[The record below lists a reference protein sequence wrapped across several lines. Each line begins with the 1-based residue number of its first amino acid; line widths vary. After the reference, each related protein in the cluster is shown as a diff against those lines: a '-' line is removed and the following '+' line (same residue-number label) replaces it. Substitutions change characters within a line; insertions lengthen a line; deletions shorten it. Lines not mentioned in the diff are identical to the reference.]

1 MEFDPAKFREMF
13 PEFKDTQKYPDAMLE
28 MYWDLATAFIGTQG
42 CPCGSISGKQRTAI
56 LNLMT
61 AHLLA
66 LSSQADGDTSGQ
78 AGGASIPA
86 AGGYETS
93 SHIGEISVARMTPP
107 AADGWQFWLAQT
119 PYGQQIWALV
129 SLLAV
134 GGLAI
139 GGLPE
144 RTGFR
149 KIGGV
154 FL

>member
-1 MEFDPAKFREMF
+1 MNFDPVKFRTMF
-13 PEFKDTQKYPDAMLE
+13 PEFADETKFPDAMLE
-28 MYWDLATAFIGTQG
+28 MYWDVATAFVSTAG
-42 CPCGSISGKQRTAI
+42 CPCGSISGKQRQAI
-56 LNLMT
+56 LNMMT

-66 LSSQADGDTSGQ
+66 LSSQAEGVGTGGSG
-78 AGGASIPA
+78 AVS
-86 AGGYETS
+86 AGGYEVS
-93 SHIGEISVARMTPP
+93 SSIGEISVSRMAPP
-107 AADGWQFWLAQT
+107 ATDGWKFWLAQT
-119 PYGQQIWALV
+119 PYGQQIWALT
-129 SLLAV
+129 SLLSV